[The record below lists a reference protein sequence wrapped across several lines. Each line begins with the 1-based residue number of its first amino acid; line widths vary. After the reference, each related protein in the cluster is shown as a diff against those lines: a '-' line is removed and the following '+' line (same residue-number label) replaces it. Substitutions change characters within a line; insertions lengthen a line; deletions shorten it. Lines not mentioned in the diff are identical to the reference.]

1 MNAKEKLLI
10 GKYGKLRGSQAK
22 LARDLNV
29 KQGVVAKW
37 FSGDRAVGLDYIL
50 RLKNIFKK
58 SEKELK
64 NIFEVKNKAI
74 NNYVGKNTGTLKQ
87 MVYNSSDIALMQEKI
102 KGLELEIELLKK
114 KKKHE

>member
-22 LARDLNV
+22 LARELNV

-50 RLKNIFKK
+50 K
-58 SEKELK
+58 LK

-87 MVYNSSDIALMQEKI
+87 MVYNSSDITLMQEKI
-102 KGLELEIELLKK
+102 KVLELEIELLKNE
-114 KKKHE
+114 KKHK